1 MPAWICGRI
10 FEDTVKAIR
19 WLKPL
24 VFVLC
29 LAPLGRLLEK
39 GIAGELGANPIQVIT
54 WSTGLWTLT
63 FLLITL
69 GITPLRKLAGI
80 PWLIRFRRMI
90 GLFAFFYGSLHFVTY
105 VWLDQFFDVR
115 SMIKDI
121 VKRPFITVGFT
132 AFVLLIPLAVTSTRK
147 MIQRLGGKRWQW
159 LHRLIYVSAAA
170 GVVHFLWLVKKDI
183 TQPAIYGVVLAIL
196 LGYRL
201 VIWLRPLAPA
211 ISAVPAPRPSPRAN

>member
-1 MPAWICGRI
+1 
-10 FEDTVKAIR
+10 VKAIR

-29 LAPLGRLLEK
+29 LVPLGWLVEK
-39 GIAGELGANPIQVIT
+39 GIGGELGANPIQVIT

-69 GITPLRKLAGI
+69 GITPVRKLAGL
-80 PWLIRFRRMI
+80 PWLVRFRRML
-90 GLFAFFYGSLHFVTY
+90 GLFAFFYGSLHFLTY

-115 SMIKDI
+115 GMIKDV
-121 VKRPFITVGFT
+121 VKRPFITAGLT
-132 AFVLLIPLAVTSTRK
+132 AFLLLIPLAVTSTRK

-170 GVVHFLWLVKKDI
+170 GVLHFLWLVKKDI
-183 TQPAIYGVVLAIL
+183 TQPTIYGIILAIL
-196 LGYRL
+196 LGYRV
-201 VIWLRPLAPA
+201 VIWLRPFAPP
-211 ISAVPAPRPSPRAN
+211 ISAAPTSGAIATPQRTNL